1 MLYQQVEGTAGREE
15 AALGRAR
22 RADPSSLLVQKREL
36 SAAWSLS
43 AEAKCPSFRVTE
55 GCKILLYQAPTTCLR
70 LPLCLVEGLK

>member
-22 RADPSSLLVQKREL
+22 RADPSPLLVQKR
-36 SAAWSLS
+36 SLS

-55 GCKILLYQAPTTCLR
+55 GCKILLYQVPTTCLR